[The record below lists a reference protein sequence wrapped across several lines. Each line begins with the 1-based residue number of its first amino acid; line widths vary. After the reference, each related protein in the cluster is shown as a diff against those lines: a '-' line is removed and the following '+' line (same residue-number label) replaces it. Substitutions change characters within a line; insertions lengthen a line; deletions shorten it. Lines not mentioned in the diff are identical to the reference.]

1 MNNRFKNRVPFFTV
15 IGQAYLSDQ
24 IEDAENNVW
33 KIDTIDGGVI
43 LFDHSGKDPETLP
56 EDYDWSEGRYYS
68 SDGGESY
75 AVERDPTNEGVYHIA
90 S

>member
-43 LFDHSGKDPETLP
+43 LFDH
-56 EDYDWSEGRYYS
+56 
-68 SDGGESY
+68 
-75 AVERDPTNEGVYHIA
+75 VIA
-90 S
+90 LCHTPKCYNCRWLVN